1 MHATHAKKSKLLN
14 RNIMDKGVIVL
25 LTIVLIK
32 NSFSL
37 GLKVEAINT
46 EIAMA
51 NSSRQKAFEAY
62 QLQAEEEF
70 YQTIAEAKEASADY
84 EERLVQSFVNAE
96 VVPSVKADVT
106 SQNLKSSSSS
116 ELAEENGSMKLTESD
131 FELLCEVTYAEAG
144 NQSSEGQTA
153 VAAVILNRLE
163 AGSAEGFK
171 DTLYGVVNQGFS
183 SVKNGKVYVNG
194 NSVTFADVPEGT
206 IADVERAVEGEDP
219 TVEKLLAECNR
230 LNLPADQ
237 YALNGARYFY
247 NPNITSNSELQKRAK
262 VKCKV
267 AIGDHI
273 FYGYW
278 DN

>member
-1 MHATHAKKSKLLN
+1 MHATHAKKSKN
-14 RNIMDKGVIVL
+14 MKRNIMNKGVIL
-25 LTIVLIK
+25 LLIVMAK
-32 NSFSL
+32 NSLSL
-37 GLKVEAINT
+37 GFKAEAVNT

-51 NSSRQKAFEAY
+51 NLSRQKAFEAY

-70 YQTIAEAKEASADY
+70 YQTIAEAKEASANY
-84 EERLVQSFVNAE
+84 EERLVQSFINAE

-106 SQNLKSSSSS
+106 SQNLESSSS
-116 ELAEENGSMKLTESD
+116 ELAEKNCSFNLTKDD
-131 FELLCEVTYAEAG
+131 FELLCEVTFAEAG
-144 NQSSEGQTA
+144 NQSDEGQIA

-183 SVKNGKVYVNG
+183 SVKNGKVYING
-194 NSVTFADVPEGT
+194 NPVTFADVPEDT

-237 YALNGARYFY
+237 YALNGALWFY
-247 NPNITSNSELQKRAK
+247 NPKNTSAGELREREDIM
-262 VKCKV
+262 CKV
-267 AIGDHI
+267 PIGDHV

-278 DN
+278 DK

>member
-1 MHATHAKKSKLLN
+1 MHATHAMKSKKMK
-14 RNIMDKGVIVL
+14 RNIMSKGVIL
-25 LTIVLIK
+25 LLIVMIKDSFTIGFK
-32 NSFSL
+32 A
-37 GLKVEAINT
+37 EAVNT
-46 EIAMA
+46 EFAMA
-51 NSSRQKAFEAY
+51 NLSRQKAFEAY

-70 YQTIAEAKEASADY
+70 YQTIAEAKEASANY
-84 EERLVQSFVNAE
+84 EERLVQSFINAE

-131 FELLCEVTYAEAG
+131 FELLCEVTFAEAG
-144 NQSSEGQTA
+144 NQSDEGQIA

-183 SVKNGKVYVNG
+183 SVKNGKVYING
-194 NSVTFADVPEGT
+194 NPVTFADVPEDT

-237 YALNGARYFY
+237 YALNGALWFY
-247 NPNITSNSELQKRAK
+247 NPKNTSAGELREREDIM
-262 VKCKV
+262 CKV
-267 AIGDHI
+267 PIGDHV

-278 DN
+278 DK